1 MKTLFKLLVVQA
13 TCLSLFAADALARG
27 FGGGGGRSS
36 GGGRGA
42 SASRGSYSRSA
53 PSRSSSSRPVSRPSS
68 ANRSSGSYNRSPVT
82 SSRVSRPS
90 TKQATRPS
98 TQPSTRPSTRPSTPT
113 TLPSRPATRPSTKPG
128 NVTYPKA
135 DRPMTLPADRP
146 GTGATRPSTLPAT
159 RPGAGNRPGISQPIQ
174 RPGQNTRPIQ
184 RPDFGRPSQ
193 RPGDRPGIG
202 DRPGAGGRPGIGDR
216 PGGGDNWWNEGRPNR
231 PGFGDDTIIH
241 IDNNFQNN
249 WNWSTNRN
257 NWGYHPW
264 WNQTGRLPW
273 YGGSW
278 SCGWR
283 AGYIHGYAH
292 GYHDGYY
299 YGGYRPWP
307 GYVVYH
313 DDDDLAE
320 AIGWGLAAWGLGNL
334 IFNSGYQSY
343 SNPYPAQPVATAS
356 GPPVTYQQPITI
368 VATETAPKDEA
379 AATAMAEKSTSLI
392 EQSQAAFRDKNYL
405 VALEAATKA
414 VGEAPGD
421 GALHEY
427 RALVLF
433 ALGKFSEA
441 AGVLNPILASG
452 PGWDWTTMVRLY
464 DSQTT
469 YTGQLRALEDYVIA
483 KPTAADAR
491 FLLGYHYMVCGHLE
505 LAAAQFAEA
514 AKLQPAD
521 TVSRQLAELAKAS
534 TRQAEPAPGGQPAPK
549 QPAQQPP
556 SGAPAPEPVPLE
568 KLAGTWV
575 SDKGDQGTVTLA
587 LKDGGKFAW
596 TFTKAGK
603 SNEFGG
609 DYSMNDNGLLVLD
622 AEDSQMVATVEL
634 PKDDQMKFVLA
645 GGPPGDPGLQFARK

>member
-1 MKTLFKLLVVQA
+1 MNTILKFLVVQA
-13 TCLSLFAADALARG
+13 TCMSLFAADALARG
-27 FGGGGGRSS
+27 FGGSRGGGRS
-36 GGGRGA
+36 A
-42 SASRGSYSRSA
+42 PVARSA
-53 PSRSSSSRPVSRPSS
+53 PSRPASSRPVSRPSS
-68 ANRSSGSYNRSPVT
+68 NLSSGSYNRNPVT
-82 SSRVSRPS
+82 SSRVSRP
-90 TKQATRPS
+90 ATRPD
-98 TQPSTRPSTRPSTPT
+98 TGRPGTRPSTPT
-113 TLPSRPATRPSTKPG
+113 TLPSRPATRPATKPG
-128 NVTYPKA
+128 NVTFPKA

-146 GTGATRPSTLPAT
+146 GAGGARPSMRPAT
-159 RPGAGNRPGISQPIQ
+159 RPGERPGLSRPAQ
-174 RPGQNTRPIQ
+174 RPGQNTRPIR
-184 RPDFGRPSQ
+184 RPDIDRPSQ
-193 RPGDRPGIG
+193 RP
-202 DRPGAGGRPGIGDR
+202 GDR

-231 PGFGDDTIIH
+231 PGFGDDTFIH
-241 IDNNFQNN
+241 IDNNFQHN

-273 YGGSW
+273 YDGPW

-283 AGYIHGYAH
+283 AGYIAGYRH
-292 GYHDGYY
+292 GYHDGFY

-307 GYVVYH
+307 GYVVW
-313 DDDDLAE
+313 DDDDDWAE

-368 VATETAPKDEA
+368 VATQTAPKDEA
-379 AATAMAEKSTSLI
+379 AATAMAEKSASCI

-469 YTGQLRALEDYVIA
+469 YTDQLRALEDYVIA

-514 AKLQPAD
+514 ARLQPAD
-521 TVSRQLAELAKAS
+521 NVSRQLAELARAS
-534 TRQAEPAPGGQPAPK
+534 TKQAEPAPGGQPAQQPPPR

-587 LKDGGKFAW
+587 FKDEGKFLW
-596 TFTKAGK
+596 TFTQAGK

-622 AEDSQMVATVEL
+622 AGDSQMVATVEL
-634 PKDDQMKFVLA
+634 PKDDQLTFILA